1 MMNYNHI
8 LVRYGEMALKRKNR
22 SKFTSQL
29 KSNVKQALKE
39 FRNLKIRKT
48 HDRMFIEL
56 NGEDYRAVMDRLKEI
71 FGIQSL
77 SLGLRT
83 EKEIDEIRQGA
94 LVALREAMKE
104 PNMTFKVESKR
115 TDKQF
120 PVRSQAL
127 NHEIGGHLLK
137 NVEGLSVDVHN
148 PDIMV
153 RVEVLQDGCYITC
166 LKEQGAGGLPVG
178 TSGKAMLM
186 LSGGIDSPVAG
197 YLTMKRGV
205 RIEAVHFHSPPYT
218 SERAKQ
224 KVIDLAKKLT
234 RYSGKVRLH
243 VVPFTEL
250 QQTLHREVPD
260 NYSMTALR
268 RMMLRI
274 TEQLAVKNNALAIA
288 TGESVGQV
296 ASQTL
301 ESMHAINEVTNF
313 PILRPLMAMDKL
325 DIIDIAK
332 KIDTYEIS
340 IRPYEDCCTIF
351 LPSAPKT
358 KPKRANINKYE
369 QSLDIEKL
377 VQDVVERTEVLEI
390 TTVDEVEE
398 QFGELL

>member
-1 MMNYNHI
+1 MNFNHI
-8 LVRYGEMALKRKNR
+8 IIRYGEMALKGKNR
-22 SKFTSQL
+22 SKFTNRLQT
-29 KSNVKQALKE
+29 NVKFALKE
-39 FRNLKIRKT
+39 FEEVKIRKAF
-48 HDRMFIEL
+48 DRMFVEL
-56 NGEDYRAVMDRLKEI
+56 NGVSYRPVFDRLKQV

-83 EKEIDEIRQGA
+83 EKVLEDIQAGA
-94 LVALREAMKE
+94 LVALLEAKKE
-104 PNMTFKVESKR
+104 EEITFKVESKR
-115 TDKQF
+115 SDKTF
-120 PVRSQAL
+120 PVGSQKL
-127 NHEIGGHLLK
+127 NHEVGGHLLR
-137 NVEGLSVDVHN
+137 NCEGLKVDVHN
-148 PDIMV
+148 PDV
-153 RVEVLQDGCYITC
+153 TVKVEVIQQGCYITC
-166 LKEQGAGGLPVG
+166 LTEQGAGGLPVG

-234 RYSGKVRLH
+234 RYGGRVRLH

-250 QQTLHREVPD
+250 QQTLHREIPD
-260 NYSMTALR
+260 SYSMTALR

-274 TEQLAVKNNALAIA
+274 TEELAKRNDALAIA

-301 ESMHAINEVTNF
+301 DSMHTINEVTNY
-313 PILRPLMAMDKL
+313 PVLRPLMSMDKL
-325 DIIDIAK
+325 DIIDIAQE
-332 KIDTYEIS
+332 IDTYDIS

-358 KPKRANINKYE
+358 KPKREAINRYE
-369 QSLDIEKL
+369 SKLDIDSL
-377 VQDVVERTEVLEI
+377 VQEVVERTEFIDL
-390 TTVDEVEE
+390 TVKEAEE
-398 QFGELL
+398 HQFDDLL